1 MFSKTKSTLLI
12 ALVIFGLVGVVPG
25 LFAQA
30 TDGVILGTVTD
41 STQAVIPNAMV
52 TATNRA
58 TGVKYTATTN
68 SLGDYR
74 INNVPVGTYDLE
86 ITSSG
91 MAPKQQA
98 VLVELNRTTTQ
109 NVIMQVTAVNAEV
122 VVQEAPPL
130 IDSSTSQLESTFKA
144 DQAVNQPMAG
154 NFINDTGVLNLSL
167 LAPGVTQSGG
177 MGYGE
182 GPSVGGQR
190 QTNNAFFVDGVDN
203 NRHDVTGPTV
213 TVPNDSVAQFSILE
227 NQFSPEFGG
236 ASGGIFNI
244 LTNTGT
250 NNMHGSV
257 YEYFNNR
264 NLNALDGK
272 VAAQGFPGPSCAT
285 APTNPNCG
293 VRIPR
298 NDYNR
303 VGGTIGGPI
312 IKNKL
317 FYFGDYEYSPEG
329 QASTP
334 GSPIVGPTA
343 AGFSTIATLPG
354 ISTTNLGILQ
364 KYLAAAP
371 VANAP
376 SITVGGVSIPTGSV
390 NVSGPSYFNKH
401 NIVTSVDYDLSN
413 SDKIRGRYIYNRYT
427 SIDTNAQL
435 PVFYTTVPDNRHLF
449 SLSEFHTFSPTTLNE
464 FRLSYSRK
472 NNNFPVGNF
481 TFPGL
486 DQFPDLVFDDLNL
499 QLGPDSS
506 SPQGYIQGQLQA
518 NENFTKTFAK
528 HTVKAGYQFLDV
540 IASNSFIQ
548 RARGDYDY
556 SAVDLY
562 LHDLSPDSLGERSVG
577 VTGGTP
583 AGYLFHSLYVN
594 DDFRVKSNLTLN
606 LGLRYEYMTVP
617 VLTRY
622 QKFSAPADVPGLIT
636 FAEPTPQKTN
646 FAPKVGFAWTPSGKT
661 EWAVRGGFSI
671 NYDLT
676 YNNLNINAKPAYF
689 QQTEDV
695 NLHAQSPNFLKGGG
709 LGPSNQ
715 IVITTDPVEARA
727 AVSSFMPN
735 EQIRPYSI
743 NYTFSIQRSFGN
755 NYTIEARYLATK
767 GVHLFVQDQLNRISN
782 ITPTNSLPTYFTMP
796 SLATLASLPMT
807 LGGLQNQLNAMTGG
821 HASNSYAAA
830 GFPSTITAYEPIGN
844 SKYNGLAL
852 QLVKRFA
859 NNFGYT
865 AAFTW
870 SHALDDSTATV
881 FSTELTPRRGQD
893 FGNLRN
899 DWSTSAL
906 DRRFRFTLAPA
917 YDFKPFSNGNWL
929 LKNVVG
935 NWNITGSYTFQSP
948 EYATV
953 QSGVD
958 SNLNNDTAGD
968 RAVVNPS
975 GQALLGTGVTPYNAA
990 GQARPLAASSTDI
1003 VAYVANN
1010 ANARYVQAGF
1020 GSFPNAGRNTYP
1032 LPRTDDVDFQ
1042 LMKRF
1047 NVTEKT
1053 RFEVAGQ
1060 IFNIFNHPQFTGDLL
1075 NDVYPNQNN
1084 TTRSFLL
1091 VNNPEFGHFN
1101 DGFFTSNPRQ
1111 ITIVGRIVF

>member
-1 MFSKTKSTLLI
+1 MFSKTRSLMLV
-12 ALVIFGLVGVVPG
+12 ALVIVGLVGAVPG

-30 TDGVILGTVTD
+30 SDGVILGTVTD
-41 STQAVIPNAMV
+41 ATQAVIPNAMV
-52 TATNRA
+52 AATNKA
-58 TGVKYTATTN
+58 TGIVYTATTN
-68 SLGDYR
+68 SVGEFR
-74 INNVPVGTYDLE
+74 INNAPVGTYDVN
-86 ITSSG
+86 ITASG
-91 MAPKQQA
+91 MTPQRLANVQ
-98 VLVELNRTTTQ
+98 VELNRTSTENIT
-109 NVIMQVTAVNAEV
+109 MQVSSVSADV
-122 VVQEAPPL
+122 VVREAPPL
-130 IDSSTSQLESTFKA
+130 IDSSTSQLETTFKA

-213 TVPNDSVAQFSILE
+213 TVPNDAVAQFSILE

-244 LTNTGT
+244 VTQSGT
-250 NNMHGSV
+250 NDIHGSL
-257 YEYFNNR
+257 YEYVNNR
-264 NLNALDGK
+264 NMNALDGK
-272 VAAQGFPGPSCAT
+272 VAAQGFP
-285 APTNPNCG
+285 APG

-298 NDYNR
+298 LDYNR
-303 VGGTIGGPI
+303 VGGTVGGPI

-329 QASTP
+329 QASVP

-343 AGFSTIATLPG
+343 AGFATIAGLPG
-354 ISTTNLGILQ
+354 ISATNLGILT
-364 KYLAAAP
+364 KYLAPAP
-371 VANAP
+371 IANAP
-376 SITVGGVSIPTGSV
+376 SITVGGVAIPTGSIS
-390 NVSGPSYFNKH
+390 VSGPSFFNKQ
-401 NIVTSVDYDLSN
+401 NIVASIDYDASN
-413 SDKIRGRYIYNRYT
+413 SDKIRGRYIYNRYN
-427 SIDTNAQL
+427 SIDTFAQL
-435 PVFYTTVPDNRHLF
+435 PVFYTPVPDNRHLF
-449 SLSEFHTFSPTTLNE
+449 SISEFHTFSATALNE
-464 FRLSYSRK
+464 FRVSYSRK

-486 DQFPDLVFDDLNL
+486 DQFPNLQFDDLNL
-499 QLGPDSS
+499 QVGPDSS
-506 SPQGYIQGQLQA
+506 APQGYIQGQLQA
-518 NENFTKTFAK
+518 NENFTKTFSR

-548 RARGDYDY
+548 RERGDYDY
-556 SAVDLY
+556 TMVDLY
-562 LHDLSPDSLGERSVG
+562 LHDLSPDSEGERSVG

-583 AGYLFHSLYVN
+583 AGYLFHSMYVN
-594 DDFRVKSNLTLN
+594 DDFRVKPNLTLN

-622 QKFSAPADVPGLIT
+622 QKFSAPANVPGLIT

-646 FAPKVGFAWTPSGKT
+646 WAPKIGFAWTPSGRT
-661 EWAVRGGFSI
+661 DWAVRGGFSL

-689 QQTEDV
+689 QQTHDV
-695 NLHAQSPNFLKGGG
+695 DLTMQTPNFLKNGG
-709 LGPSNQ
+709 LLPSNA
-715 IVITTDPVEARA
+715 IVITTDPVAARA
-727 AVSSFMPN
+727 AVASFMPN

-743 NYTFSIQRSFGN
+743 NYTVSIQRSFGS
-755 NYTIEARYLATK
+755 NYTIEARYLGTK

-782 ITPTNSLPTYFTMP
+782 ITPTNGLPTYFTMP
-796 SLATLASLPMT
+796 SLATLATLPRT
-807 LGGLQNQLNAMTGG
+807 LGGLQDQLNAMTGG
-821 HASNSYAAA
+821 NGSNSYAAA
-830 GFPSTITAYEPIGN
+830 GFPNTITAYEPIGN

-852 QLVKRFA
+852 QLIKRYT
-859 NNFGYT
+859 NNFSYA

-893 FGNLRN
+893 FGNMRN

-906 DRRFRFTLAPA
+906 DRRLRFTFAPV
-917 YDFKPFSNGNWL
+917 YDFKPFSNGSWL

-968 RAVVNPS
+968 RAVVNTS
-975 GQALLGTGVTPYNAA
+975 GQALLGSDVTPYNAA
-990 GQARPLAASSTDI
+990 GAAVAAGDRSI
-1003 VAYVANN
+1003 VAYVANHS
-1010 ANARYVQAGF
+1010 NARYVVAGL
-1020 GSFPNAGRNTYP
+1020 GAFPNAGRNTYP
-1032 LPRTDDVDFQ
+1032 LRRTDDVDFQ

-1047 NVTEKT
+1047 GITEKT

-1091 VNNPEFGHFN
+1091 VNNPEFGHFE

-1111 ITIVGRIVF
+1111 ITVVGRIVF